1 MKRYSLNELEAM
13 PTIRQGHCD
22 DLKVKTDDTRVWLS
36 RMTVADGM
44 EYNNQVQV
52 YKLNKNHDWKLV
64 QEYEAEAI
72 PSNKDMLIENAKRY
86 GRSSL
91 SPYVIGVLSSVLSYD
106 RTKDKEK
113 VKESLQVIKDYQD
126 VSNDDTIP
134 WDTTRGI

>member
-1 MKRYSLNELEAM
+1 LDELEAM
-13 PTIRQGHCD
+13 PTIRQGHFD
-22 DLKVKTDDTRVWLS
+22 DLKVESDDTRVWFS

>member
-52 YKLNKNHDWKLV
+52 YKLNKNHDWKLEL
-64 QEYEAEAI
+64 EYEAEAI